1 MDAVKEKLN
10 INRVQGDMIQFISP
24 LFLRRKL
31 VMNYSEFKQELKE
44 GLTDKLKHD
53 YDSVYV
59 IPRKAKKVNQ
69 ELDSFMILTNG
80 KKMFPTIYPE
90 HAYDRYQEIYDDIYR
105 KGLPGDPME
114 IVIDETYDFIKESIE
129 RTPEALSIDNIDPAK
144 FPDNVTLKLINTEQN
159 KELLENVP
167 HREFEDLSII
177 YSWTISMEKEGVYSK
192 IVTNDMAE
200 GIGFN
205 EEKLYQRACENTK
218 RLFPTEIKSMADVIT
233 DMMLKEVMDSM
244 SEDITE
250 EINGESMEEFQK
262 NIIEDIM
269 EEIDND
275 TPYPMYVIS
284 NREHYY
290 GAVEMLFN
298 ENLDKVSEI
307 FQDDL
312 YILPS
317 STHEVIAVPAKD
329 CNAEELAA
337 MVEGINMDEVAL
349 EERLSNQVYF
359 YDSRERKLSVATDT
373 PNKRLDFS
381 DSAQVSDN
389 RDAVAR

>member
-1 MDAVKEKLN
+1 MKKTAGRYEPF
-10 INRVQGDMIQFISP
+10 MSP
-24 LFLRRKL
+24 LFFRRKL
-31 VMNYSEFKQELKE
+31 VMNYGEFKQELKE

-59 IPRKAKKVNQ
+59 IPKKAKRVNQ

-80 KKMFPTIYPE
+80 KRMLPTIYPE
-90 HAYDRYQEIYDDIYR
+90 RVYDRYQEIYDDIYR
-105 KGLPGDPME
+105 KGLPDDPME

-129 RTPEALSIDNIDPAK
+129 RTPEALSIDNIDPTK
-144 FPDNVTLKLINTEQN
+144 LPNNVTLKLINTEQN

-177 YSWTISMEKEGVYSK
+177 YSWTISMKEEGVYST

-200 GIGFN
+200 GIGFS
-205 EEKLYQRACENTK
+205 EDELYQRACENTK
-218 RLFPTEIKSMADVIT
+218 RLFPAEIRSMADVVT
-233 DMMLKEVMDSM
+233 DMMLSEAMDSM
-244 SEDITE
+244 PEDIRDT
-250 EINGESMEEFQK
+250 IDGESMEEFK
-262 NIIEDIM
+262 ENIIEEMM
-269 EEIDND
+269 EEMDAD

-290 GAVEMLFN
+290 GAAEMLFS

-307 FQDDL
+307 FHDDL

-317 STHEVIAVPAKD
+317 SINEVIAVPSKD
-329 CNAEELAA
+329 CNAEELADIVA
-337 MVEGINMDEVAL
+337 GINMNQVAL

-359 YDSRERKLSVATDT
+359 YDSRERKLSIATDT
-373 PNKRLDFS
+373 PNKSIDFS
-381 DSAQVSDN
+381 GESQKFDDRN
-389 RDAVAR
+389 ETAR

>member
-1 MDAVKEKLN
+1 
-10 INRVQGDMIQFISP
+10 
-24 LFLRRKL
+24 
-31 VMNYSEFKQELKE
+31 MNYGEFKEELKD

-80 KKMFPTIYPE
+80 KGISPTIYPE
-90 HAYDRYQEIYDDIYR
+90 SVYDRYQEIYDDIFR
-105 KGLPGDPME
+105 KELPDDPME

-144 FPDNVTLKLINTEQN
+144 LPNNVTLKLINTEQN

-177 YSWTISMEKEGVYSK
+177 YSWIIGMEREGVYST

-205 EEKLYQRACENTK
+205 EDELYQRACENTK
-218 RLFPTEIKSMADVIT
+218 RLFPTEIKSMADVVT
-233 DMMLKEVMDSM
+233 NMMLMEVMDSM
-244 SEDITE
+244 SEDLID
-250 EINGESMEEFQK
+250 IIDGESMDDFKK
-262 NIIEDIM
+262 NIIEDMM
-269 EEIDND
+269 EEMDAN

-284 NREHYY
+284 NSEHYY
-290 GAVEMLFN
+290 GAAEMLFS

-307 FQDDL
+307 FHDDL

-317 STHEVIAVPAKD
+317 SINEVIAIPSKD
-329 CNAEELAA
+329 CNAEELAD
-337 MVEGINMDEVAL
+337 MVAGINMNQVAL

-359 YDSRERKLSVATDT
+359 YDSRERKLSIATDT
-373 PNKRLDFS
+373 PNKSIDFS
-381 DSAQVSDN
+381 GESQKFDDRN
-389 RDAVAR
+389 ETAR

>member
-1 MDAVKEKLN
+1 
-10 INRVQGDMIQFISP
+10 
-24 LFLRRKL
+24 
-31 VMNYSEFKQELKE
+31 MNYSEFKQELKE

-53 YDSVYV
+53 YDSVSV

-105 KGLPGDPME
+105 KGLPDDPME

-144 FPDNVTLKLINTEQN
+144 LPNNVTLKLINTEQN

-177 YSWTISMEKEGVYSK
+177 YSWTIGMKGEGIYST

-205 EEKLYQRACENTK
+205 EEELYQRACENTK
-218 RLFPTEIKSMADVIT
+218 RLFPAEIRSMKDVIA
-233 DMMLKEVMDSM
+233 DMMFNEVMESM
-244 SEDITE
+244 SEDILKT
-250 EINGESMEEFQK
+250 IGGENMEEFQES
-262 NIIEDIM
+262 IMEDIM
-269 EEIDND
+269 EEIDAD

-284 NREHYY
+284 NSEHYY
-290 GAVEMLFN
+290 GAAEILFN
-298 ENLDKVSEI
+298 ENLDKISET
-307 FQDDL
+307 FHDDL

-317 STHEVIAVPAKD
+317 STHEVIAIPVKD
-329 CNAEELAA
+329 CSCNAEELAA
-337 MVEGINMDEVAL
+337 MVEGINMNEVDL

-381 DSAQVSDN
+381 DSAKAFDN

>member
-1 MDAVKEKLN
+1 
-10 INRVQGDMIQFISP
+10 
-24 LFLRRKL
+24 
-31 VMNYSEFKQELKE
+31 MNYGEFKQELKE

-59 IPRKAKKVNQ
+59 IPRKAKRVNR

-90 HAYDRYQEIYDDIYR
+90 RAYDRYQEIYDDINR
-105 KGLPGDPME
+105 KGLEDNPME
-114 IVIDETYDFIKESIE
+114 IVLDETYDFIKESIE
-129 RTPEALSIDNIDPAK
+129 RLPEELKIDNIDPTK
-144 FPDNVTLKLINTEQN
+144 LPDNVTLKLINTEQN
-159 KELLENVP
+159 KELLENVL
-167 HREFEDLSII
+167 HREFQDLSII
-177 YSWTISMEKEGVYSK
+177 YSWTIGMKREGVYSA

-200 GIGFN
+200 GVGLN
-205 EEKLYQRACENTK
+205 EEELYQRACENTK
-218 RLFPTEIKSMADVIT
+218 RLFPTEIRSMADVIT

-244 SEDITE
+244 SEDIIE
-250 EINGESMEEFQK
+250 AIDGESMEEFQE
-262 NIIEDIM
+262 NMIEDIM
-269 EEIDND
+269 GEKDAD

-307 FQDDL
+307 FHDDL

-317 STHEVIAVPAKD
+317 SINEVIAVPAKD
-329 CNAEELAA
+329 CSAEELAD
-337 MVEGINMDEVAL
+337 MVEVINREQVAL

-359 YDSRERKLSVATDT
+359 YDSKERKLSVATDT
-373 PNKRLDFS
+373 PNKSIDFS
-381 DSAQVSDN
+381 NESQKFDN
-389 RDAVAR
+389 HNGTAR